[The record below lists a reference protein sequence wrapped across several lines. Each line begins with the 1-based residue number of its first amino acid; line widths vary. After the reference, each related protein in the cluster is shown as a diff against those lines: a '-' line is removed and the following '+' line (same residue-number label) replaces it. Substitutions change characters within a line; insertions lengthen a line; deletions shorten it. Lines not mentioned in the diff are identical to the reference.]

1 MRRIL
6 YVIILV
12 MLILSSTASAK
23 NGNFGLGV
31 IIGEPTGISGK
42 LWLNNK
48 HAVDGAVAWSTG
60 KNNDLHLHADY
71 LLHLYDLITVEKGKL
86 PLYFGIGGRIKFE
99 TKSNAGVRI
108 PVGLNYMFVNTP
120 LDIFLE
126 VVPLLELAPDTDF
139 DFNAAVG
146 IRFFF

>member
-60 KNNDLHLHADY
+60 KNNDF
-71 LLHLYDLITVEKGKL
+71 LYTKL
-86 PLYFGIGGRIKFE
+86 FSGF
-99 TKSNAGVRI
+99 SV
-108 PVGLNYMFVNTP
+108 
-120 LDIFLE
+120 
-126 VVPLLELAPDTDF
+126 
-139 DFNAAVG
+139 
-146 IRFFF
+146 